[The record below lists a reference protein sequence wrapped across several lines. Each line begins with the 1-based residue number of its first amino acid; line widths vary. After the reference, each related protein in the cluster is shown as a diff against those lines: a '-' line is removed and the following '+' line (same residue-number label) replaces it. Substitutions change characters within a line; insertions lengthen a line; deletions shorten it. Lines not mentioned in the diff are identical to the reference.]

1 MAKSKSRFCC
11 FLCLALLCVIS
22 IVVVCIAVFANRR
35 CPEGE
40 FKRAAV
46 AADSQTCS
54 EIGRDMLLQ
63 GGSAADAAIA
73 ALLCTSLVNPQSMGL
88 GGGAIFTILEKSGQ
102 AKVINAR
109 ETVPKMHRPNLLKD
123 CPETFKPIIGSQWIG
138 IPGEI
143 RAYELVHSRYGR
155 LPWAKLFEPSIR
167 LAREGF
173 PCPPA
178 LSRYLQHHLFK
189 PLVEGSR
196 LCEVFCNG
204 NKTAL
209 KLGEI
214 LKYPQLAETMET
226 IAKEGADAFYKGKIA
241 RNLIQDVQA
250 AGGTL
255 VMEDLES
262 FQAKVTDA
270 WTVPLGDYMMYIP
283 PPPAG
288 GAILGF
294 ILNVMKGFN
303 LTPSSIEDDKKVLT
317 FHRYVEASKFANG
330 QKHNIRDPSFN
341 PGKDASWLIKDAFA
355 DHIRKM
361 ISSDA
366 THELP
371 YYNVTPSPDHFGTT
385 HVSVLAEDG
394 TAVSVTS
401 TINHIFGSTVY
412 SPKTGIIL
420 NNELADFCGKA
431 LTISAGEQPP
441 SSMAPAVLLSP
452 SRKKTLVVG
461 GSGGS
466 LITTAM
472 ALSII
477 NHLWLGKAL
486 NESIAAPVVFVDSKN
501 TLQFESGFD
510 ESVKEKL
517 KQMGH
522 SVENLKFPLNV
533 VNSVSK
539 EGHCIS
545 AVSDKRKLGKAAGY

>member
-11 FLCLALLCVIS
+11 FLCLALLCIIS
-22 IVVVCIAVFANRR
+22 IVAVCIAIFANRR
-35 CPEGE
+35 CSEGE

-46 AADSQTCS
+46 AADSQMCS

-73 ALLCTSLVNPQSMGL
+73 ALLCTSLVNPQSMGM

-109 ETVPKMHRPNLLKD
+109 ERVPKTHRPNLLKG
-123 CPETFKPIIGSQWIG
+123 CPENFQLVTGSQWIG

-167 LAREGF
+167 LAQEGF
-173 PCPPA
+173 PCPPV
-178 LSRYLQHHLFK
+178 LSRYLQYPFIK
-189 PLVEGSR
+189 PLVERSH

-204 NKTAL
+204 NKTVL
-209 KLGEI
+209 KTGEI

-241 RNLIQDVQA
+241 RDLIQDVQA
-250 AGGTL
+250 EGGTL
-255 VMEDLES
+255 AMEDLES

-270 WTVPLGDYMMYIP
+270 WTVPLGDYTMYIP

-330 QKHNIRDPSFN
+330 QKHNIRDPSF
-341 PGKDASWLIKDAFA
+341 GRDVSWLIKDAFA

-366 THELP
+366 THEFS

-401 TINHIFGSTVY
+401 TINHIFGSMVY

-431 LTISAGEQPP
+431 IPISAGDQPP

-452 SRKKTLVVG
+452 SREKTIVIG
-461 GSGGS
+461 ASGGS

-501 TLQFESGFD
+501 TLRFESGFD
-510 ESVKEKL
+510 ESVKKKL
-517 KQMGH
+517 AQMGH
-522 SVENLKFPLNV
+522 SVDRLQFPFNV
-533 VNSVSK
+533 VNGVSK
-539 EGHCIS
+539 EGRCIS
-545 AVSDKRKLGKAAGY
+545 AVSDNRKSGKAAGY